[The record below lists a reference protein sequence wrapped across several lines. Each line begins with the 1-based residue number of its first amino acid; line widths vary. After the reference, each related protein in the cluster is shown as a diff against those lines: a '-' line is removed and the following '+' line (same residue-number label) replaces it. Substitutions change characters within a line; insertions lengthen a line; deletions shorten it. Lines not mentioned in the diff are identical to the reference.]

1 MESCA
6 PEILVEGP
14 AGTGKTRALLTKV
27 HLLLA
32 HFSYARALMCRST
45 LTHLTDSAVQTFVRD
60 IVAGA
65 EYLEAFGGNRFDPPG
80 FRYPNGSRLFLGG
93 LDKIERIMSTE
104 YDLIYVNEV
113 TDLGIDE
120 WERLTSRL
128 RSAAIPFQ
136 QIMADCNPV
145 YPSHWANRRSQ
156 TGEITRFQTFHKDNP
171 FLYDDVS
178 ERWTDVGEAYM
189 ARLEALT
196 GVRRERLLL
205 GKWVAA
211 EGAVYSEWQPEIH
224 VVEPF
229 DIPESWA
236 RLLAVDFGYVNPFV
250 CQWWAVDG
258 DGRMILYREVYKTRV
273 LVEDVAEQIRALHG
287 EEPRPVAVVAD
298 HDAENRATFEASFRL
313 AHPRRYQGCRGGDS
327 GSENAAEPAAGRQA
341 APVHYARLYGRV
353 GFGIARRQSP
363 PVYGNGSRGLRVGD
377 QRGGLEGSPQET
389 ARSWHGCLALCRDA
403 LGAQQA
409 PRGVDPAAFHQTKH
423 QSRIV
428 NHA

>member
-1 MESCA
+1 MPRTMLRMPSGYCRGAGLTKWGERRNVSVSGKGKDGEVVHSIIASTGVDVSKLLGEDDESDSRFMISARSERETKPPWKSCA

-27 HLLLA
+27 HLSYWRI
-32 HFSYARALMCRST
+32 FSYARALMCRST

-273 LVEDVAEQIRALHG
+273 LVEDVCRAN
-287 EEPRPVAVVAD
+287 P
-298 HDAENRATFEASFRL
+298 RL
-313 AHPRRYQGCRGGDS
+313 AR
-327 GSENAAEPAAGRQA
+327 
-341 APVHYARLYGRV
+341 
-353 GFGIARRQSP
+353 
-363 PVYGNGSRGLRVGD
+363 
-377 QRGGLEGSPQET
+377 
-389 ARSWHGCLALCRDA
+389 
-403 LGAQQA
+403 
-409 PRGVDPAAFHQTKH
+409 
-423 QSRIV
+423 
-428 NHA
+428 